1 MPGDDATIWMW
12 SEACRLLD
20 RAESMHRRFYG
31 IAGQAA
37 DYTWEPPADVY
48 ETDRELLI
56 QIALPGVEVRRMQ
69 VSVEAGV
76 LVVRGERDLPMVPD
90 RAVIRRMELPY
101 GRFERRIAL
110 VAGDYEFI
118 RRQLVDGLLHLVLR
132 KIA

>member
-37 DYTWEPPADVY
+37 DYAWEPPADVY
-48 ETDRELLI
+48 ESDRELLI
-56 QIALPGVEVRRMQ
+56 QIALPGVEARRVQ
-69 VSVEAGV
+69 VSVDAGV
-76 LVVRGERDLPMVPD
+76 LVVRGERELPVLPD
-90 RAVIRRMELPY
+90 PAVIRRMELPH

-110 VAGDYEFI
+110 LPGDYEFA

>member
-37 DYTWEPPADVY
+37 DYAWEPPADVY
-48 ETDRELLI
+48 ESDQELLI
-56 QIALPGVEVRRMQ
+56 QIALPGVEARRVQ
-69 VSVEAGV
+69 VSVDAGV
-76 LVVRGERDLPMVPD
+76 LVVRGERELPVLPGP
-90 RAVIRRMELPY
+90 AVIRRMELPH
-101 GRFERRIAL
+101 GRFERRIPL
-110 VAGDYEFI
+110 LPGDYEFA
-118 RRQLVDGLLHLVLR
+118 RRQLVDGLLCLVLR